1 MSEENK
7 EATAA
12 PAEAAAAVETK
23 DAPPPPFFDNK
34 IKDGSVYLKRSKG
47 SPRLRKVAAKNHK
60 AELFYLVKGEWK
72 HMPNL
77 LKDGKRAKTISWH
90 VHNKWQRITSEEAQ
104 KLIKGA

>member
-12 PAEAAAAVETK
+12 PAEAAAAEPK
-23 DAPPPPFFDNK
+23 EAPPAPFYDNK
-34 IKDGSVYLKRSKG
+34 IKDGSVYLKRRKG

-77 LKDGKRAKTISWH
+77 LKDGKSAKTISWH
-90 VHNKWQRITSEEAQ
+90 VHNKWQRISSDEAQ
-104 KLIKGA
+104 KFIKGA